1 MTACMWALWRQIILL
16 PQMLDFFAKYHFIG
30 QKMAK
35 NGQKGVPLAVE
46 FQIQK
51 PTKIKKLIFDSS
63 LSQLS

>member
-1 MTACMWALWRQIILL
+1 MTAYMWALWKQIILL

-51 PTKIKKLIFDSS
+51 PTKIKN
-63 LSQLS
+63 